1 MSSNL
6 VIVESPA
13 KAKTIKKYLGKD
25 FEVLAS
31 YGHVRD
37 LVPKEGAVDPEH
49 HFAMKYQV
57 VERNQKHVDAIARA
71 LKKATSLFLAT
82 DPDREGEAI
91 SWHLHELLKAGGAL
105 KGKEVQR
112 VVFYEITKNAV
123 REAMEHPRGLSVDL
137 VNAQQARRALDFL
150 VGFNLS
156 PLLWKKVRP
165 GLSAGRVQSPALR
178 MICEREDEIA
188 AFTAREYWTID
199 AELMHTEQKFPAKLV
214 EYRGG
219 KVEQFSFTTESAAH
233 EAVSTLASAARGEL
247 TVLGVDRK
255 QRRRN
260 PAPPFT
266 TSTLQ
271 QEASRKLGFSAQK
284 TMRVA
289 QQLYEGV
296 DIGDGAVGLITYMR
310 TDSLNLAQEAIGQIR
325 EVIVELYGKEGLSE
339 EPRIYRTKSA
349 NAQEAHE
356 AIRPTDARIAPAGVE
371 KSMDSDQFRLYSL
384 IWKRTMACQM
394 APAVFDTVAVEFLAG
409 ADGPQRTV
417 LRANGSTLIKPGY
430 ISVYQEGLDDA
441 VQDDSDHVLPPMT
454 EGDRVRLLGVT
465 PSQHFTEPPPRY
477 SEASLVKA
485 LEEYGIGR
493 PSTYASIISTL
504 RDREYVQIESRR
516 FTATDIGKIVS
527 RFLTQYFTTYVD
539 YDFTAKMEDALDAV
553 ATGEQEWVPLLER
566 FWKPFIELVTHT
578 ETSVSREEVAQ
589 ARDLGTDPASG
600 KPMTVRM
607 GRFGPFV
614 QIGTKDDEE
623 KPRFAGLRPGQKMDS
638 ITRDEALVL
647 FQLPRKLGT
656 TPEGEEIT
664 ANTGRFGPY
673 VKYGAK
679 YASLKTDDPYTITRE
694 RALEVIRE
702 KMIADANRLIL
713 DFPNDG
719 IQVLNGRFG
728 PYITDKTRNAKIP
741 KDKDPKSLTLEECR
755 TMLAAAPLRTFG
767 KWGRKNARKGERGAA
782 QGSKANGAAKAAAEG
797 VDPAD
802 RTGRSP
808 EAASGTRRAKG
819 VAPKSTSAKSTSAKS
834 TSAKSTSAKS
844 TSAKST
850 SAKSTS
856 AKSTSATPSSASP
869 VSAKATS
876 AEAAAPRAAS
886 KLAAKGLK
894 AAAKKRAPAEPL
906 DAKVKPKAQGKQ
918 PGSARKKS

>member
-71 LKKATSLFLAT
+71 LKKAKALYLAT

-91 SWHLHELLKAGGAL
+91 SWHLHELLKGQGAL

-123 REAMEHPRGLSVDL
+123 REAMEHPRGLSIDL
-137 VNAQQARRALDFL
+137 INAQQCRRALDFL

-188 AFTAREYWTID
+188 GFKPQEYWTID
-199 AELMHTEQKFPAKLV
+199 AELEHSEQKFPAKLV

-219 KVEQFSFTTESAAH
+219 KVEQFSFTTESAAR
-233 EAVSTLASAARGEL
+233 EAVSTLTGAAGGRL

-296 DIGDGAVGLITYMR
+296 DIGEGAVGLITYMR
-310 TDSLNLAQEAIGQIR
+310 TDSLNLAQEAVAQIR
-325 EVIVELYGKEGLSE
+325 EVIVKLYGQEALAE
-339 EPRIYRTKSA
+339 EVRVYRTKSA

-356 AIRPTDARIAPAGVE
+356 AIRPTDLAVVPANIEGRIDA
-371 KSMDSDQFRLYSL
+371 DQFRLYSL

-394 APAVFDTVAVEFLAG
+394 APAVYDTVAVELLAG
-409 ADGPQRTV
+409 ADGPKRTV

-430 ISVYQEGLDDA
+430 ISVYQEDTDDA
-441 VQDDSDHVLPPMT
+441 VQDDSDHVLPPMA
-454 EGDRVRLLGVT
+454 EGDRVKLVEVT
-465 PSQHFTEPPPRY
+465 PSQHFTEPPPRFT
-477 SEASLVKA
+477 EASLVKA

-527 RFLTQYFTTYVD
+527 RFLTLYFTIYVD
-539 YDFTAKMEDALDAV
+539 YDFTAKMENALDAI
-553 ATGEQEWVPLLER
+553 ANGEQEWVPLLER
-566 FWKPFIELVTHT
+566 FWKPFIKIVEHT
-578 ETSVSREEVAQ
+578 ESSVSREEVAM

-600 KPMTVRM
+600 KPMSVRM

-623 KPRFAGLRPGQKMDS
+623 KPRFAGLRPGQKMDN
-638 ITRDEALVL
+638 ITHAEALFL
-647 FQLPRKLGT
+647 FQLPRKLGS

-664 ANTGRFGPY
+664 ASTGRFGPY
-673 VKYGAK
+673 VKYGSK
-679 YASLKTDDPYTITRE
+679 YVSLKVDDPYTVTYE

-702 KMIADANRLIL
+702 KKIADANRLII
-713 DFPNDG
+713 DFPDAG
-719 IQVLNGRFG
+719 IQVLNGRYG
-728 PYITDKTRNAKIP
+728 PYITDKQRNAKIP
-741 KDKDPKSLTLEECR
+741 KDKNPKSLTLEECQA
-755 TMLAAAPLRTFG
+755 MLAAAPARTFG
-767 KWGRKNARKGERGAA
+767 RWGRKNAQGA
-782 QGSKANGAAKAAAEG
+782 GKGAAKKARGKDAAAAG
-797 VDPAD
+797 V
-802 RTGRSP
+802 T
-808 EAASGTRRAKG
+808 SG
-819 VAPKSTSAKSTSAKS
+819 P
-834 TSAKSTSAKS
+834 
-844 TSAKST
+844 
-850 SAKSTS
+850 
-856 AKSTSATPSSASP
+856 
-869 VSAKATS
+869 
-876 AEAAAPRAAS
+876 AAPRPPAQRPARAARATRAKDS
-886 KLAAKGLK
+886 LAETPPAARLAAKGSK
-894 AAAKKRAPAEPL
+894 PAAKKRAPA
-906 DAKVKPKAQGKQ
+906 KPATRPARPQSLK
-918 PGSARKKS
+918 RKKA

>member
-1 MSSNL
+1 M
-6 VIVESPA
+6 ESPA

-37 LVPKEGAVDPEH
+37 LVPKEGAVDPKH

-57 VERNQKHVDAIARA
+57 VERNQKHIDAIVRA
-71 LKKATSLFLAT
+71 LKKADSLYLAT

-91 SWHLHELLKAGGAL
+91 SWHLHELLKANGAL
-105 KGKEVQR
+105 DGKQVQR

-123 REAMEHPRGLSVDL
+123 REAMAQPRGLSVDL

-188 AFTAREYWTID
+188 AFVPREYWTID
-199 AELMHTEQKFPAKLV
+199 AELEHTEQKFPAKLV
-214 EYRGG
+214 EYRGS

-233 EAVSTLASAARGEL
+233 EAVRTLDEAARGEL
-247 TVLGVDRK
+247 TVVSVDRK

-271 QEASRKLGFSAQK
+271 QEAARKLGFSAQK

-296 DIGDGAVGLITYMR
+296 DIGEGQVGLISYMR
-310 TDSLNLAQEAIGQIR
+310 TDSVNLAQEAIGQIR
-325 EVIVELYGKEGLSE
+325 EVIVRLYGQEGLAE
-339 EPRIYRTKSA
+339 EPRIYRTKSKS
-349 NAQEAHE
+349 AQEAHE
-356 AIRPTDARIAPAGVE
+356 AIRPTDAGIVPADIE
-371 KSMDSDQFRLYSL
+371 KKLESDQFRLYSL
-384 IWKRTMACQM
+384 IWKRTVACQM
-394 APAVFDTVAVEFLAG
+394 APAIFDTVAVEFLAG
-409 ADGPQRTV
+409 GGAAGAADGAQRTV

-430 ISVYQEGLDDA
+430 ISVYQEGMDDV

-454 EGDRVRLLGVT
+454 EGDKVKLVGVT
-465 PSQHFTEPPPRY
+465 PAQHFTEPPPRF

-504 RDREYVQIESRR
+504 RDREYVDIESRR

-539 YDFTAKMEDALDAV
+539 YDFTARMEDSLDAV
-553 ATGEQEWVPLLER
+553 ATGEMEWVPLLDK
-566 FWKPFIELVTHT
+566 FWKPFIKLVDHT
-578 ETSVSREEVAQ
+578 EKSVSREEVAQ
-589 ARDLGTDPASG
+589 ARDLGTHPESG
-600 KPMTVRM
+600 KPMSVRM

-638 ITRDEALVL
+638 ITHAEALVL

-656 TPEGEEIT
+656 TAEGEEIV

-679 YASLKTDDPYTITRE
+679 YVSLKLDDPYTVTLE

-702 KMIADANRLIL
+702 KQIADANRLIL
-713 DFPNDG
+713 DFPDAG
-719 IQVLNGRFG
+719 IQVLNGRYG
-728 PYITDKTRNAKIP
+728 PYITDKARNAKIP
-741 KDKDPKSLTLEECR
+741 KDRDPKTLTLPECQS
-755 TMLAAAPLRTFG
+755 MLAAAPARTFG
-767 KWGRKNARKGERGAA
+767 KWGRKNKAGA
-782 QGSKANGAAKAAAEG
+782 KMGAAKAGAAQ
-797 VDPAD
+797 
-802 RTGRSP
+802 
-808 EAASGTRRAKG
+808 
-819 VAPKSTSAKSTSAKS
+819 
-834 TSAKSTSAKS
+834 
-844 TSAKST
+844 
-850 SAKSTS
+850 
-856 AKSTSATPSSASP
+856 
-869 VSAKATS
+869 
-876 AEAAAPRAAS
+876 AAAPKGAAEAGAAPHPQGAS
-886 KLAAKGLK
+886 QRLAAKGLK
-894 AAAKKRAPAEPL
+894 SPAKKRAPAEPAATPKPAPKASG
-906 DAKVKPKAQGKQ
+906 AKKPKSSSKTSSPKGAAKTR
-918 PGSARKKS
+918 PPKGSPKA

>member
-1 MSSNL
+1 
-6 VIVESPA
+6 VESPA

-37 LVPKEGAVDPEH
+37 LVPKEGAVDPKH

-57 VERNQKHVDAIARA
+57 VERNQKHIDAIARA
-71 LKKATSLFLAT
+71 LKKAKSLYLAT

-91 SWHLHELLKAGGAL
+91 SWHLSELLKAEGAL
-105 KGKEVQR
+105 KGKQVQR

-123 REAMEHPRGLSVDL
+123 REAMAQPRDLSVDL

-188 AFTAREYWTID
+188 AFVPREYWTID
-199 AELMHTEQKFPAKLV
+199 AELEHTEQKFPAKLV
-214 EYRGG
+214 EYRGT
-219 KVEQFSFTTESAAH
+219 KVEQFSFTNETAAH
-233 EAVSTLASAARGEL
+233 EAVRTLDNAARGEL

-271 QEASRKLGFSAQK
+271 QEAARKLGFSAQK

-296 DIGDGAVGLITYMR
+296 DIGEGAVGLISYMR
-310 TDSLNLAQEAIGQIR
+310 TDSVNLAQEAIGQIR
-325 EVIVELYGKEGLSE
+325 EVIVKLYGQEGLAE
-339 EPRIYRTKSA
+339 EPRIYRTKSQ

-356 AIRPTDARIAPAGVE
+356 AIRPTDAGIVPADIE
-371 KSMDSDQFRLYSL
+371 KKMETDQFRLYSL
-384 IWKRTMACQM
+384 IWKRTVACQM
-394 APAVFDTVAVEFLAG
+394 APAIFDTVAVEFLAG
-409 ADGPQRTV
+409 GGNAESAGKERTV

-430 ISVYQEGLDDA
+430 ISVYQEGMDDV
-441 VQDDSDHVLPPMT
+441 VQDDSDHVLPPMA
-454 EGDRVRLLGVT
+454 EGDKVRLLGVT
-465 PSQHFTEPPPRY
+465 PSQHFTEPPPRF

-504 RDREYVQIESRR
+504 RDRQYVEIESRR

-539 YDFTAKMEDALDAV
+539 YDFTARMEDSLDAV
-553 ATGEQEWVPLLER
+553 ATGEMEWVPLLEK
-566 FWKPFIELVTHT
+566 FWKPFIKLVDHT
-578 ETSVSREEVAQ
+578 EKSVSRDEVAQ
-589 ARDLGTDPASG
+589 ARDLGADPESG
-600 KPMTVRM
+600 KPMSVRM

-623 KPRFAGLRPGQKMDS
+623 KPRFAGLRPGQKMDT
-638 ITRDEALVL
+638 ITHAEALVL

-656 TPEGEEIT
+656 TPDGEEIA

-673 VKYGAK
+673 VKYGPK
-679 YASLKTDDPYTITRE
+679 YVSLKLDDPYTITLE

-702 KMIADANRLIL
+702 KQIADANRLIL
-713 DFPNDG
+713 DFPDAG

-741 KDKDPKSLTLEECR
+741 KDRDPKTLTLPECQS
-755 TMLAAAPLRTFG
+755 MLAAAPVRTFG
-767 KWGRKNARKGERGAA
+767 KWGRRNKAG
-782 QGSKANGAAKAAAEG
+782 ANGPAAATGATTGAKAAAASSP
-797 VDPAD
+797 VKSS
-802 RTGRSP
+802 RSKGLVK
-808 EAASGTRRAKG
+808 AALKAKSP
-819 VAPKSTSAKSTSAKS
+819 APK
-834 TSAKSTSAKS
+834 
-844 TSAKST
+844 
-850 SAKSTS
+850 
-856 AKSTSATPSSASP
+856 
-869 VSAKATS
+869 
-876 AEAAAPRAAS
+876 AAPQR
-886 KLAAKGLK
+886 LAAKGLK
-894 AAAKKRAPAEPL
+894 AAAKKRAPAEPA
-906 DAKVKPKAQGKQ
+906 AKSKPALKAR
-918 PGSARKKS
+918 AAKKTKG

>member
-1 MSSNL
+1 LSSNL

-37 LVPKEGAVDPEH
+37 LVPKEGAVDPKR

-57 VERNQKHVDAIARA
+57 VERNQKHVDAISRA
-71 LKKATSLFLAT
+71 LKKAKSLYLAT

-91 SWHLHELLKAGGAL
+91 SWHLHELLKGQGAL
-105 KGKEVQR
+105 KDKAVQR

-123 REAMEHPRGLSVDL
+123 REAMAQPRELSVDL

-188 AFTAREYWTID
+188 AFVPQEYWTID
-199 AELMHTEQKFPAKLV
+199 AELEHSEQSFPGKLV
-214 EYRGG
+214 EYLGR
-219 KVEQFSFTTESAAH
+219 KVEQFTFTTAEAAH
-233 EAVSTLASAARGEL
+233 EAERTLQNAAHGEL

-271 QEASRKLGFSAQK
+271 QEAARKLGFSAQK

-296 DIGDGAVGLITYMR
+296 DIGEGAVGLITYMR
-310 TDSLNLAQEAIGQIR
+310 TDSLNLSQEAIGQIR
-325 EVIVELYGKEGLSE
+325 AVIVQLYGQEGLAE
-339 EPRIYRTKSA
+339 EPRIYRTKSK

-356 AIRPTDARIAPAGVE
+356 AIRPTAASILPGDIERKIEP
-371 KSMDSDQFRLYSL
+371 DQYRLYSL
-384 IWKRTMACQM
+384 IWKRTVACQM
-394 APAVFDTVAVEFLAG
+394 APAVFDTVAVELLAG
-409 ADGPQRTV
+409 RDPAQQQRTV

-430 ISVYQEGLDDA
+430 ISVYQEGMDDV
-441 VQDDSDHVLPPMT
+441 VQDDSDHVLPPMQ
-454 EGDRVRLLGVT
+454 EGDRVKLLGVV
-465 PSQHFTEPPPRY
+465 PSQHFTEPPPRF

-504 RDREYVQIESRR
+504 RDREYVEIESRR

-539 YDFTAKMEDALDAV
+539 YDFTAKMEDSLDAV
-553 ATGEQEWVPLLER
+553 ATGEQEWVPLLDK
-566 FWKPFIELVTHT
+566 FWKPFIKLVNHT
-578 ETSVSREEVAQ
+578 ESSVSREEVAQ

-600 KPMTVRM
+600 KPMSVRM

-614 QIGTKDDEE
+614 QIGTKDDAD
-623 KPRFAGLRPGQKMDS
+623 KPRFAGLRPGQKMDQIS
-638 ITRDEALVL
+638 HADALVL
-647 FQLPRKLGT
+647 FQLPRKLGVT
-656 TPEGEEIT
+656 ERGEEIT
-664 ANTGRFGPY
+664 TNTGRFGPY

-679 YASLKTDDPYTITRE
+679 YVSLKSDDPYTITRD
-694 RALEVIRE
+694 RALEVIRDKE
-702 KMIADANRLIL
+702 IADANRLIL
-713 DFPNDG
+713 DFPDVG
-719 IQVLNGRFG
+719 IQVLNGRYG

-741 KDKDPKSLTLEECR
+741 KDRDPKSLSLGECQSL
-755 TMLAAAPLRTFG
+755 LAAAPLR
-767 KWGRKNARKGERGAA
+767 KWGRKSTKGSGKGGAKSQRGFRNPTAAAPTQPASEARHAA
-782 QGSKANGAAKAAAEG
+782 SDEAAKAA
-797 VDPAD
+797 PQ
-802 RTGRSP
+802 R
-808 EAASGTRRAKG
+808 
-819 VAPKSTSAKSTSAKS
+819 
-834 TSAKSTSAKS
+834 
-844 TSAKST
+844 
-850 SAKSTS
+850 
-856 AKSTSATPSSASP
+856 
-869 VSAKATS
+869 
-876 AEAAAPRAAS
+876 
-886 KLAAKGLK
+886 LAAKASK
-894 AAAKKRAPAEPL
+894 AAAKKRAPA
-906 DAKVKPKAQGKQ
+906 Q
-918 PGSARKKS
+918 PPAPARVSPRGARKRAAAKKAPKKKVRKTRAHKTNEETGS